1 MSLHFA
7 RDAPPGVQV
16 FCWLLLVRPPLHDE
30 VSELQAL
37 MAQLRRR
44 WAWLAG
50 GYLLFLAALVLPGLL
65 RDRGA
70 TYSTVAVVLPHLLLY
85 VAVGSAMQMWAGF
98 RVNLGNF
105 PELMRTNRHRWAL
118 AASGGGLAVVL
129 LAAIAFRH
137 SRWDDAAR
145 SWLQDTLTP
154 GAVAVLLLLLAVGL
168 PELVARL
175 RGRQQDL
182 ALQLLQAQATQ
193 ERLARVSAE
202 SEMRLLQAQVEPH
215 FLYNTLANLRFL
227 VQSGSPDALRMTD
240 ALIDYLRTSVPDMRA
255 QHVTLGREIDH
266 ARHYLDIMQM
276 RMAGRLRYTIDVP
289 SSLREVSLP
298 PLVLLTLVENAVKHG
313 IAPHVEGGSVALRAR
328 VDGEHIVVT
337 VEDDGAGPRG
347 ADAAAAAVQSPAGS
361 GGTGLANVRARL
373 ALVYDREAD
382 LQLSAAVPRG
392 TCATLRLP
400 RTGPPARP
408 ASVEVVVVVEEKRR
422 QPVEGPAADVPPAA
436 PGAPTTPPAGPRPS

>member
-16 FCWLLLVRPPLHDE
+16 LCWLLLVRPPLHDE
-30 VSELQAL
+30 VPELQAL

-182 ALQLLQAQATQ
+182 ALQLLQAQ
-193 ERLARVSAE
+193 
-202 SEMRLLQAQVEPH
+202 VEPH

-255 QHVTLGREIDH
+255 QQVTLGREVDH

-313 IAPHVEGGSVALRAR
+313 IAPQVEGGSVALRAR

-347 ADAAAAAVQSPAGS
+347 ADAAATAVQSPAGT

-408 ASVEVVVVVEEKRR
+408 ASVEVVVLVEEKRR
-422 QPVEGPAADVPPAA
+422 QPVEGPVADVPPAA